1 MMLAYSGRNSFVLTL
16 AMLFHSSIRQEL
28 ARSFVATL
36 VVLITVVMSMMLI
49 RSLGLAARGSVNP
62 SDVIMFMSYAVLGHL
77 STIMTLSLFIA
88 VTNTLSRMY
97 RESEMAVWFASGKGF
112 SGFISPVLRF
122 AWPILLAI
130 AALALFVWPWTA
142 QQTNKLR
149 SQYEQRSDLD
159 RISIGQFQENASGS
173 RVFFVEATDAGPGKN
188 ASLGT
193 PAAQASSS
201 INIAGSQ
208 ARNIFV
214 SETDGGKQI
223 ITAARSGRVESLQS
237 DSFVVLQNGQRM
249 EQTKDNGQVKL
260 IDFEEYSVLAKNS
273 RLGESNIQPAKSLDT
288 IDLLT
293 KPTALN
299 LAELSWRLGLAVSAF
314 NLLLIALL
322 LSAVNPRAGR
332 GFGIA
337 FALLAFVVYYNLL
350 NVGFSRIAN
359 GRSDFTLWML
369 TLHGGVFALA
379 VIWMTLRH
387 NQWSWRHLLPR
398 RPQQTKTA

>member
-1 MMLAYSGRNSFVLTL
+1 
-16 AMLFHSSIRQEL
+16 MLFHSSIRQEL

-62 SDVIMFMSYAVLGHL
+62 SDVIMFMGYAVLGHL

-97 RESEMAVWFASGKGF
+97 RDSEMAVWFASGRGLAGF
-112 SGFISPVLRF
+112 VSPVFRF

-130 AALALFVWPWTA
+130 AGLALVVWPWTA

-159 RISIGQFQENASGS
+159 RIAIGQFQENASGS
-173 RVFFVEATDAGPGKN
+173 RVFFVEATDADPSKN
-188 ASLGT
+188 ANPSSA
-193 PAAQASSS
+193 PAATNTAASLA
-201 INIAGSQ
+201 NRE

-223 ITAARSGRVESLQS
+223 ITSAKSGRIETVQS
-237 DSFVVLQNGQRM
+237 DQFIVLQNGQRM
-249 EQTKDNGQVKL
+249 EQSKESSLVKV
-260 IDFEEYSVLAKNS
+260 IEFEKYSVLANAS
-273 RLGESNIQPAKSLDT
+273 RLSAGADLPAKSLDT
-288 IDLLT
+288 FDLLL
-293 KPTALN
+293 KPTPLN
-299 LAELSWRLGLAVSAF
+299 LAELSWRTGLALSAF
-314 NLLLIALL
+314 NLLLLALL

-359 GRSDFTLWML
+359 GRSEFAIWML
-369 TLHGGVFALA
+369 ALHGGVFAF
-379 VIWMTLRH
+379 TLVWLFARH
-387 NQWSWRHLLPR
+387 HQWSWRHWLPR
-398 RPQQTKTA
+398 RNASLRAA